1 MLTFLYTLSILLMML
16 VPVFLAVALR
26 RRFTTP
32 WFLFCAGILTFTVSQ
47 IVHIP
52 LNSWLANI
60 GILPKPGTENSIP
73 LWQTSLV
80 LGLTAGLCEEL
91 ARVGGYAI
99 LKRYR
104 AFADGMM
111 MGLGHGGIESMVF
124 GGVQAAAAVSGLL
137 LYKAQD
143 LTTLNLTTAQ
153 MATLEEQ
160 INLVFHSPWM
170 AFLPL
175 IERLIAIA
183 MQVVFSMLIWKAFTS
198 RNAWYV
204 ILAIAYHTAVDAGA
218 VYLAGTTQNAW
229 LIEVAFF
236 IALLPG
242 VIWLARIF
250 PRERITPTPLR
261 SELTIFRLALQK
273 ELMEQ
278 WRSRKV
284 LVVLAV
290 FGAFGMMSPLLAYF
304 TPQMLRLVPE
314 AELFAELIPTPTI
327 ADALAQYIKNI
338 SQFGFILAILLGMG
352 AVAGEKERGTA
363 SLILSKPM
371 TRWAF
376 VTSKFTA
383 QAVVYLAGFFL
394 ATIGAFF
401 YTWVLFGAFNQ
412 VSLVSISFL
421 LFLWLLPYV
430 IVTLNGS
437 VIARTTGAAAGIA
450 LLGAILLL
458 LSSSLP
464 QINVFLPGALVGWAG
479 QIALSVTTQAGS
491 PTPGIMAANGG
502 ALAAC
507 VVLTIIGLISAI
519 AIFERQEP

>member
-1 MLTFLYTLSILLMML
+1 
-16 VPVFLAVALR
+16 VF
-26 RRFTTP
+26 
-32 WFLFCAGILTFTVSQ
+32 Q
-47 IVHIP
+47 
-52 LNSWLANI
+52 
-60 GILPKPGTENSIP
+60 
-73 LWQTSLV
+73 
-80 LGLTAGLCEEL
+80 
-91 ARVGGYAI
+91 
-99 LKRYR
+99 
-104 AFADGMM
+104 
-111 MGLGHGGIESMVF
+111 
-124 GGVQAAAAVSGLL
+124 
-137 LYKAQD
+137 
-143 LTTLNLTTAQ
+143 
-153 MATLEEQ
+153 
-160 INLVFHSPWM
+160 SPWM
-170 AFLPL
+170 AFLPFL
-175 IERLIAIA
+175 ERLIAIA
-183 MQVVFSMLIWKAFTS
+183 MQVVFSMLVWKAFTS

-204 ILAIAYHTAVDAGA
+204 ILAIGYHTAVDAGA

-250 PRERITPTPLR
+250 PRERITPSPIR
-261 SELTIFRLALQK
+261 SEWTIFRLALQK

-314 AELFAELIPTPTI
+314 AELFADLIPTPTT

-383 QAVVYLAGFFL
+383 QAIVYLAGFIL
-394 ATIGAFF
+394 ATFGALF
-401 YTWVLFGAFNQ
+401 YTWVLFGAFNP
-412 VSLVSISFL
+412 VTLFAISFL
-421 LFLWLLPYV
+421 LFIWLLTYV

-458 LSSSLP
+458 LASSLP
-464 QINVFLPGALVGWAG
+464 KISGFLPGALVSWAS
-479 QIALSVTTQAGS
+479 QIALSLTTQAGS
-491 PTPGIMAANGG
+491 STPEFMAANGG

-507 VVLTIIGLISAI
+507 LVLTIIGLISAI